1 MAEEITI
8 VIRQTVEQVNVEVAE
23 FTIPGLISSD
33 ANNTLELGSDEKLFV
48 SVNAGGESNLSLSKT
63 KTTNVVANDNGTG
76 FTLGLGNGTE
86 AGISENNFTDAEKT
100 KLSNVPTN
108 TNTALSLKLD
118 ASAYND
124 RFKGKYT
131 TLLAL
136 QTAFPT
142 ASAGDYAQ
150 VDAGSGFNVKNYNY
164 DLEEGWVEG
173 SSTPSASNTD
183 ELPEGST
190 NLYFTTTRVLA
201 TLLTGISFATG
212 GAIVSTDSILVAF
225 GRLQNQITNLLSNN
239 LSPYLWA
246 LSVKTTPV
254 DADTITINDT
264 EASNVLKKLSLTNF
278 WLNYIK
284 PKTDLLYVKS
294 EFIELQQDL
303 ATRITN
309 TSDMNT
315 WKGYDANT
323 GNMFTNSLN
332 TSYGTATDPSFTVNS
347 TIAKI
352 RMKNITSLHQFL
364 FLSPYADLVEF
375 QFQVWLYDFDDTEG
389 TPANKYKN
397 PRKIVDQSFTTI
409 TYTPVFNNFTISSH
423 TLTTDSVFWFL

>member
-8 VIRQTVEQVNVEVAE
+8 VIEQTVEQVNVEVAE

-212 GAIVSTDSILVAF
+212 E
-225 GRLQNQITNLLSNN
+225 
-239 LSPYLWA
+239 P
-246 LSVKTTPV
+246 
-254 DADTITINDT
+254 
-264 EASNVLKKLSLTNF
+264 
-278 WLNYIK
+278 
-284 PKTDLLYVKS
+284 
-294 EFIELQQDL
+294 
-303 ATRITN
+303 
-309 TSDMNT
+309 
-315 WKGYDANT
+315 
-323 GNMFTNSLN
+323 
-332 TSYGTATDPSFTVNS
+332 
-347 TIAKI
+347 
-352 RMKNITSLHQFL
+352 L
-364 FLSPYADLVEF
+364 FQLIQY
-375 QFQVWLYDFDDTEG
+375 
-389 TPANKYKN
+389 
-397 PRKIVDQSFTTI
+397 
-409 TYTPVFNNFTISSH
+409 
-423 TLTTDSVFWFL
+423 